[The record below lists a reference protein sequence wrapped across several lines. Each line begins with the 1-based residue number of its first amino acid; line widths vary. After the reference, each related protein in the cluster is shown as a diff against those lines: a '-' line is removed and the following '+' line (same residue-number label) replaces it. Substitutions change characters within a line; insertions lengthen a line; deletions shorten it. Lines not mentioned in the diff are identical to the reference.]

1 MCVKTDGV
9 IMFCM
14 VDNGL
19 SNLAGRLWCVC
30 CGSMR
35 EFMYVHPCLL
45 LYQLFFPLLV
55 AVSSGM
61 EI

>member
-1 MCVKTDGV
+1 
-9 IMFCM
+9 MFCM